1 MQVKEIVKVV
11 HGELLQGSEETKI
24 TSFSNDTR
32 TLEKGALYIPI
43 IGEVFD
49 GHTFINNA
57 YEKGAIATFS
67 SNRKDNYPQD
77 LIVIYVEDTLK
88 ALQDLAHYKR
98 INQQVK
104 VVGITGSVGKTST
117 KDMIAS
123 VVSTKYKTLK
133 TIGNYN
139 NDIGLP
145 LTILRLQEEEVMVL
159 EMGMNALNEIALLS
173 QIARPDIA
181 VITNIGS
188 SHIGNL
194 GSRENILKAKLE
206 IIDGINQDGQLIVNG
221 DNDLL
226 RKYYQEKPQTSYQ
239 VICYGYQNSNEIMA
253 TNLDIQETRSS
264 FDYKQTRFTVNVA
277 GAHFVSNALAS
288 IAVGEALNIAL
299 EDIKKGIETFELTK
313 NRSDILELNKGIT
326 IIDGTYNA
334 NADSMKASLDVLSN
348 YKDRRK
354 IAVLADM
361 LELGEYTVSLHE
373 EVGKHAFK
381 KDIDMLIAIGELSKS
396 IIKGANGLKHC
407 YWFMNK
413 EEAFRFLME
422 IIDYN
427 DVILLKGSNAMK
439 LKEVVSKLKE
449 EI

>member
-206 IIDGINQDGQLIVNG
+206 IIDGIKQDGQLIVNG

-373 EVGKHAFK
+373 EVGKHALK

>member
-57 YEKGAIATFS
+57 YENGAIATFS

-206 IIDGINQDGQLIVNG
+206 IIDGIKQDGQLIVNG

>member
-206 IIDGINQDGQLIVNG
+206 IIDGIKQDGQLIVNG

>member
-1 MQVKEIVKVV
+1 MQVKEIVKAV
-11 HGELLQGSEETKI
+11 HGELLQGSEKTMI

-57 YEKGAIATFS
+57 YENGAIATFS

-77 LIVIYVEDTLK
+77 LIVIYVEDTRK

-98 INQQVK
+98 MNQQVK

-159 EMGMNALNEIALLS
+159 EMGMNALNEITLLS

-206 IIDGINQDGQLIVNG
+206 IIDGINQNGQLIVNG

-264 FDYKQTRFTVNVA
+264 FDYKQTRFTINVA

-288 IAVGEALNIAL
+288 IAVGEAFNIAL

-373 EVGKHAFK
+373 EVGRYALK

-396 IIKGANGLKHC
+396 IIQGASGLKQCH
-407 YWFMNK
+407 WFMNK
-413 EEAFRFLME
+413 EEAIRFLME
-422 IIDYN
+422 IIDDN
-427 DVILLKGSNAMK
+427 DVILLKGSNAMN

>member
-1 MQVKEIVKVV
+1 MQVKEIVKAV
-11 HGELLQGSEETKI
+11 HGELLQGSEKTMI

-57 YEKGAIATFS
+57 YENGAIATFS

-159 EMGMNALNEIALLS
+159 EMGMNALNEITLLS

-373 EVGKHAFK
+373 EVGKHALK

-396 IIKGANGLKHC
+396 IIQGASGLKQCH
-407 YWFMNK
+407 WFMNK
-413 EEAFRFLME
+413 EEAIRFLME
-422 IIDYN
+422 IIDDN
-427 DVILLKGSNAMK
+427 DVILLKGSNAMN

>member
-206 IIDGINQDGQLIVNG
+206 IIDGINQNGQLIVNG

>member
-159 EMGMNALNEIALLS
+159 EMGMNALNEITLLS

-206 IIDGINQDGQLIVNG
+206 IIDGIKQDGQLIVNG

>member
-206 IIDGINQDGQLIVNG
+206 IIDGIKQDGQLIVNG

-264 FDYKQTRFTVNVA
+264 FDHKQTRFTVNVA

>member
-67 SNRKDNYPQD
+67 SNRKNNYPQD

-145 LTILRLQEEEVMVL
+145 LTILRLHKEEVMVL

-373 EVGKHAFK
+373 EVGKHALK

-396 IIKGANGLKHC
+396 IIQGASGLKHC

>member
-57 YEKGAIATFS
+57 YENGAIATFS

-77 LIVIYVEDTLK
+77 LIVIYVEDTRK